1 MVTSS
6 CTATSTQH
14 SGEEVGN
21 RMIHTLLRDVS
32 RILRSEEQSPFFR
45 NFDGG
50 PYVRKF
56 EREFA
61 HYVGTRHAVS
71 VANGTLALNAA
82 YTAIAAGRSWR
93 EPEAVSTP
101 YTFVATISELVRAQ
115 IRPVFGDI
123 DPETYALSPGSAAKK
138 IGPRTRMVVVM
149 HPLGVPADMDGF
161 QRTVK
166 EQNPS
171 SLTIC
176 EDASQAL
183 GSVFRGKKCG
193 QFGLVACFSLQQSK
207 SLSAGE
213 GGVIVT
219 NSEEVCDRLRHIRNH
234 GNKYGPFR
242 RRFRN
247 IIATNYR
254 LTEIQAAIAL
264 HALKSYDRI
273 VSAQR
278 QRARIL
284 SEAMGT
290 SRRFLAQRWPKNS
303 EPNGYIVGSR
313 VDGVHMT
320 RERFLRKVKRFNRGF
335 PGYVVGPGYS
345 ELVYQLPA
353 FQYLRAKCPTAE
365 AVLRHAV
372 WIDARRMPIDVV
384 KDLAREIERFKG

>member
-1 MVTSS
+1 
-6 CTATSTQH
+6 
-14 SGEEVGN
+14 
-21 RMIHTLLRDVS
+21 MIHTLLRDVS

-50 PYVRKF
+50 PYVREF

-61 HYVGTRHAVS
+61 RYVGTRYAVS

-93 EPEAVSTP
+93 EPEAISTP

-115 IRPVFGDI
+115 IKPVFGDI
-123 DPETYALSPGSAAKK
+123 DPETYALSPSSAAEK
-138 IGPRTRMVVVM
+138 ICPRTRMIVVM

-161 QRTVK
+161 RRTVK
-166 EQNPS
+166 ERNPS
-171 SLTIC
+171 SLVIC
-176 EDASQAL
+176 EDAAQAL

-207 SLSAGE
+207 SLSTGE

-219 NSEEVCDRLRHIRNH
+219 NNEKVYDMLRHIRNH
-234 GNKYGPFR
+234 GNKYGPFKK
-242 RRFRN
+242 RFRN

-264 HALKSYDRI
+264 HALKDYDKV

-278 QRARIL
+278 HRVRIL
-284 SEAMGT
+284 TEAMRA

-313 VDGVHMT
+313 IDGTHRT
-320 RERFLRKVKRFNRGF
+320 RARFLRKTKRFNKGV

-353 FQYLRAKCPTAE
+353 FRYLRAGCPTAE
-365 AVLRHAV
+365 AIVRHAV
-372 WIDARRMPIDVV
+372 WIDARKMPIDVV
-384 KDLAREIERFKG
+384 KELAREIEHFKA